1 MKESAGDRIFKALVT
16 FLVLMLAMACILP
29 FINLAAVSVSEPEA
43 VVMGRVK
50 LLPVGFSAV
59 AYKTIID
66 NGLLIRSLWFTIS
79 LTVLFVA
86 VTLAMTILCAYPLSR
101 PDLRLRRPLT
111 LYIIFTMYFSGG
123 MIPGFLLVNSLGLVD
138 TVWALV
144 LPGAV
149 NTFNMILMR
158 TYFASLPRALEE
170 SARIDG
176 ANDLQILTR
185 IILPLSMPM
194 IATIML
200 FYAISRWNG
209 LTDAVLYINKPNMY
223 PLQLRLRQLI
233 ALNQVNDLM
242 SEVPDLSRMVVSES
256 MKSACLIFSVVPIL
270 LVYPWLQ
277 RYFVKGVMI
286 GSVKG

>member
-1 MKESAGDRIFKALVT
+1 MREAIGDRVFKTLVT
-16 FLVLMLAMACILP
+16 GLLLILALTCVLP
-29 FINLAAVSVSEPEA
+29 FVNLLAVSVSEPDA
-43 VVMGRVK
+43 VIMGRVK
-50 LLPVGFSAV
+50 LLPVGLNAI

-66 NGLLIRSLWFTIS
+66 NGLLLQSLWFTIL
-79 LTVLFVA
+79 LTVLYVI
-86 VTLAMTILCAYPLSR
+86 VTLVMTILCAYPLSR
-101 PDLRLRRPLT
+101 QDLKGRRPIT

-144 LPGAV
+144 LPGAIS
-149 NTFNMILMR
+149 TFNMILMR

-176 ANDLQILTR
+176 ANDIQILVR

-194 IATIML
+194 IATLML
-200 FYAISRWNG
+200 FYAVSRWNG
-209 LTDAVLYINKPNMY
+209 LTDAVLYINKPHMY

-233 ALNQVNDLM
+233 ALNQVEDLM
-242 SEVPDLSRMVVSES
+242 SDVPDLSRMVVSES
-256 MKSACLIFSVVPIL
+256 MKSACLIFSVVPIML
-270 LVYPWLQ
+270 IYPWLQ

>member
-1 MKESAGDRIFKALVT
+1 MRESAGDRIFKALVT
-16 FLVLMLAMACILP
+16 FLVVMLAMVCILP

-43 VVMGRVK
+43 VVMGQVK
-50 LLPVGFSAV
+50 LLPVGFSGV

-144 LPGAV
+144 LPGAI

-242 SEVPDLSRMVVSES
+242 FEVPDLSRMVVSES
-256 MKSACLIFSVVPIL
+256 MKSACLIFSVAPIL

>member
-1 MKESAGDRIFKALVT
+1 MRESAGDRIFKALVT
-16 FLVLMLAMACILP
+16 FLVVMLAMACILP

-43 VVMGRVK
+43 VVMGQVK
-50 LLPVGFSAV
+50 LLPVGFSGV

-144 LPGAV
+144 LPGAI

-242 SEVPDLSRMVVSES
+242 FEVPDLSRMVVSES
-256 MKSACLIFSVVPIL
+256 MKSACLIFSVAPIL